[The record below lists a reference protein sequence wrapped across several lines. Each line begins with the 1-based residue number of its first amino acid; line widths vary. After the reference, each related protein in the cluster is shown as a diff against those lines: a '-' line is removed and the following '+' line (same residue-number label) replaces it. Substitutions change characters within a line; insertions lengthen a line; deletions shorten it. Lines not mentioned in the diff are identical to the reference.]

1 MPSMA
6 TARAALRDASATD
19 EVRVAVVV
27 DLGARA
33 PAPPR
38 VILKCLKVPAGAN
51 GSDVLASVARA
62 FRVPAPTYSASGLLC
77 SIDGYP
83 AGGCGTGGQGG
94 YAYWSYWHG
103 GRHWTYANVGPAEW
117 TVRDGDVEGWR
128 FQSRGSASPSDP
140 PPAAAS
146 AFTAVCAAAAA
157 SAAPRPAG
165 GPTSSSPAALVVA
178 GAAVLALGGGAAI
191 RWRRRPRT

>member
-6 TARAALRDASATD
+6 TARAALRDATATD

-27 DLGARA
+27 DLGAGA
-33 PAPPR
+33 PASPR

-62 FRVPAPTYSASGLLC
+62 FRVPAPTYATSGLLC

-83 AGGCGTGGQGG
+83 ASGCGTGGPGG
-94 YAYWSYWHG
+94 YAYWSFWHG

-117 TVRDGDVEGWR
+117 TVVNGDVEGWR
-128 FQSRGSASPSDP
+128 FQRRGSGASNP

-146 AFTAVCAAAAA
+146 SFAAVCAAAAA
-157 SAAPRPAG
+157 SAVPRPAG
-165 GPTSSSPAALVVA
+165 GPTSSGPAALVVA
-178 GAAVLALGGGAAI
+178 GAAVLALGGAAAI